1 MWRSLVNAIKASRA
15 HNATSVVSQPAV
27 HEVKETKS
35 YCDAR
40 NSQDISYVSTI
51 ANIRIFISKTATEN
65 LSLSGPQFLSSSAS
79 GLNLFAHVL
88 MDCAD
93 IFLLDRKSLHIFYD
107 DRGSTIAFNQN
118 KSLFFNYR
126 YFENLHLKQVEKGQ
140 TGEAVVYWFV
150 VMAHELAYVDLR
162 PTPPSQTITNISG
175 QAQLSRRSQRKSQ
188 LLHRGTSN
196 PILSKS
202 RRQDRS
208 PQNQCDGL
216 ENHGIE

>member
-1 MWRSLVNAIKASRA
+1 M
-15 HNATSVVSQPAV
+15 
-27 HEVKETKS
+27 KETKS

-40 NSQDISYVSTI
+40 NSQDIRYVSTI
-51 ANIRIFISKTATEN
+51 ANVRIFISRTATEN
-65 LSLSGPQFLSSSAS
+65 LNLSGPQFLSSSAP

-126 YFENLHLKQVEKGQ
+126 YYENLHLKQVEKGQ

-150 VMAHELAYVDLR
+150 VMAHELAYVAFSFL
-162 PTPPSQTITNISG
+162 PLSQTITIINISG
-175 QAQLSRRSQRKSQ
+175 QAQPSRRS
-188 LLHRGTSN
+188 
-196 PILSKS
+196 
-202 RRQDRS
+202 
-208 PQNQCDGL
+208 
-216 ENHGIE
+216 